1 MTRQEIFDKLKEI
14 MIEADDRNEEIV
26 QKSTE
31 ETDLM
36 QDFGFSSVNMLY
48 IVIMIEESFG
58 IRFDNV
64 GVQDLRKVGDV
75 ISYIAEELEK
85 DSSE

>member
-14 MIEADDRNEEIV
+14 MLEADDRNEEIV
-26 QKSTE
+26 LKSTE

-58 IRFDNV
+58 IRFENV
-64 GVQDLRKVGDV
+64 GVQDMRKVGDV
-75 ISYIAEELEK
+75 INYIAEELEK
-85 DSSE
+85 

>member
-14 MIEADDRNEEIV
+14 MLEADDRNEEIV
-26 QKSTE
+26 RKSTE

-58 IRFDNV
+58 IRFENV
-64 GVQDLRKVGDV
+64 GVQDMRKVGDV
-75 ISYIAEELEK
+75 INYIAEELEK
-85 DSSE
+85 

>member
-14 MIEADDRNEEIV
+14 MTEADDRNREIV
-26 QKSTE
+26 ERSTE

-36 QDFGFSSVNMLY
+36 NDFGFSSVNMLY

-58 IRFDNV
+58 IRFENV
-64 GVQDLRKVGDV
+64 GIQDLRKVGDV
-75 ISYIAEELEK
+75 ISYIAGELEK
-85 DSSE
+85 QA

>member
-48 IVIMIEESFG
+48 IVIMIEGSFG

-85 DSSE
+85 

>member
-85 DSSE
+85 

>member
-1 MTRQEIFDKLKEI
+1 MTRQEIFDQLKEI
-14 MIEADDRNEEIV
+14 MLEADDRNREIV
-26 QKSTE
+26 EKSTE

-36 QDFGFSSVNMLY
+36 KDFGFSSVNMLY

-85 DSSE
+85 

>member
-58 IRFDNV
+58 IHFDNV

-85 DSSE
+85 

>member
-14 MIEADDRNEEIV
+14 MLEADDRNQEIV
-26 QKSTE
+26 ERSTE

-36 QDFGFSSVNMLY
+36 QDFGVSSVNMLY

-58 IRFDNV
+58 IRFEEI
-64 GVQDLRKVGDV
+64 GIRDLRKVGDV
-75 ISYIAEELEK
+75 ISYISKELEK
-85 DSSE
+85 NA

>member
-14 MIEADDRNEEIV
+14 MLEADDRNEEIV
-26 QKSTE
+26 RKSTE

-58 IRFDNV
+58 IRFENV
-64 GVQDLRKVGDV
+64 GVQDMRKVGDV
-75 ISYIAEELEK
+75 IDYIAEELEK
-85 DSSE
+85 

>member
-58 IRFDNV
+58 IRFENV

-75 ISYIAEELEK
+75 IDYIVEELEK
-85 DSSE
+85 

>member
-1 MTRQEIFDKLKEI
+1 MTRQEIFEQLKEI
-14 MIEADDRNEEIV
+14 MLETDDRSKEIV
-26 QKSTE
+26 EKSTE

-36 QDFGFSSVNMLY
+36 QDFGFNSVNMLY

-58 IRFDNV
+58 IRFEDV

-75 ISYIAEELEK
+75 ISYIEKELEK
-85 DSSE
+85 KA

>member
-14 MIEADDRNEEIV
+14 MLEADDRNEEIV

-85 DSSE
+85 

>member
-14 MIEADDRNEEIV
+14 MLEADDRNREIV
-26 QKSTE
+26 ERSTE

-48 IVIMIEESFG
+48 IVIMIEECFG
-58 IRFDNV
+58 IRFEEI
-64 GVQDLRKVGDV
+64 GIRDLRKVGDV
-75 ISYIAEELEK
+75 ISYISKELEK
-85 DSSE
+85 NA

>member
-1 MTRQEIFDKLKEI
+1 MTRQEIFDQLKEI
-14 MIEADDRNEEIV
+14 MLEADDRNREIV
-26 QKSTE
+26 EKSTE

-36 QDFGFSSVNMLY
+36 KDFGFSSVNMLY
-48 IVIMIEESFG
+48 IVIMIEGSFG

-85 DSSE
+85 

>member
-14 MIEADDRNEEIV
+14 MLEADDRNREIV
-26 QKSTE
+26 ERSTE

-48 IVIMIEESFG
+48 IVIMIEECFG
-58 IRFDNV
+58 IRF
-64 GVQDLRKVGDV
+64 
-75 ISYIAEELEK
+75 EEIGRY
-85 DSSE
+85 

>member
-14 MIEADDRNEEIV
+14 MLEADDRNEEIV

-58 IRFDNV
+58 IRFENV
-64 GVQDLRKVGDV
+64 GVQDMRKVGDV
-75 ISYIAEELEK
+75 INYIAEELEK
-85 DSSE
+85 